1 MRTRVLGLVRAGVRV
16 ALAALAAALALAPR
30 PAGAQELSFAL
41 GRTVVNSTREASY
54 GWQLDYRQAF
64 APRWSWSVTYLNEG
78 HPTGHHRDGLAAQAW
93 YRAWFLDRR
102 LWASVGLGAYRSY
115 DTDVGPDGAS
125 RNVHDLSPIVSASAT
140 WYTRT
145 PWFVR
150 GTINRVHVRDGL
162 DTRTY
167 LLGAGY
173 RLFRGK
179 DPLPGDGGARESRG
193 GEPGGEVRRE
203 LTVFAGSTTVNT
215 FQSEKAVARGWEYRR
230 SVARYVDWT
239 VTWLNE
245 GGNTLIRRNG
255 AASQAWYGRD
265 FAGGRMTLGL
275 GGGIYYNLDRRRTPA
290 PGEKARD
297 VAGLVTMTAS
307 WRPDPRWSVRL
318 YWNRIVTDYSRD
330 TDVFALGLGRIWQRA
345 SE

>member
-1 MRTRVLGLVRAGVRV
+1 MRGRTRSLVLAC
-16 ALAALAAALALAPR
+16 AALVVPAALALAPR
-30 PAGAQELSFAL
+30 PAVAQELSFAL
-41 GRTVVNSTREASY
+41 GRTVVDSTREASY

-78 HPTGHHRDGLAAQAW
+78 HPTGHHRDGIAAQAW
-93 YRAWFLDRR
+93 YRTWFLDRR
-102 LWASVGLGAYRSY
+102 LWASIGVGAYRSY
-115 DTDVGPDGAS
+115 DTDAGPDGNS

-140 WYTRT
+140 WYTHS

-173 RLFRGK
+173 RLFKGRE
-179 DPLPGDGGARESRG
+179 PLPDAPGSGGGD
-193 GEPGGEVRRE
+193 EVRRE

-215 FQSEKAVARGWEYRR
+215 FESEKAVARGWEYRR
-230 SVARYVDWT
+230 SVGRFVDWT

-255 AASQAWYGRD
+255 AASQAWYGRE

-275 GGGIYYNLDRRRTPA
+275 GGGIYYNLDHRRTPA

-307 WRPDPRWSVRL
+307 WRPAPRWSVRL

-330 TDVFALGLGRIWQRA
+330 TDVFALGVGRIWQRP
-345 SE
+345 SL